1 MLDLAST
8 LSRMPEVRGPA
19 PWAGYEYVK
28 GWAVFGLPFD
38 SGHVLAL
45 RVMPESSIAPYRS
58 LYHRDP
64 LGNWALYVDGPK
76 VCACTRYYGAAC
88 SLTGH
93 TRIQLE
99 WTGPASLR
107 VNMKHPPLDW
117 TLTAT
122 SDRRLDLI
130 NAVNAVLP
138 LSSWRSSLLLRVRER
153 LAKALGLGELELSG
167 ITPSGDV
174 ETLMP
179 EQIYFIEE
187 SSAALDGVELGRP
200 IHLHENP
207 GIWLVGCRNE
217 PRQGT
222 AQSPLPTDNA
232 GILRRK
238 GPWLRSWS
246 WSI

>member
-1 MLDLAST
+1 MLDLCST
-8 LSRMPEVRGPA
+8 LSRMPGVRRPA

-76 VCACTRYYGAAC
+76 LCACTRYYGAAC
-88 SLTGH
+88 ALTGH
-93 TRIQLE
+93 TRIQIE
-99 WTGPASLR
+99 WTGPATLR
-107 VNMKHPPLDW
+107 VTVNQPQLDW

-122 SDRRLDLI
+122 SDRRLDLV
-130 NAVNAVLP
+130 NAVNAMLP
-138 LSSWRSSLLLRVRER
+138 LSSWRSSLLLRARER
-153 LAKALGLGELELSG
+153 VAKVLGLGELELSG

-187 SSAALDGVELGRP
+187 SSAALGGLDLGLP
-200 IHLHENP
+200 VHLHENP
-207 GIWLVGCRNE
+207 KL
-217 PRQGT
+217 GT
-222 AQSPLPTDNA
+222 LPLPTR
-232 GILRRK
+232 GTLVRGQGMWQIRGTGEVETTRQEK
-238 GPWLRSWS
+238 PVS
-246 WSI
+246 

>member
-45 RVMPESSIAPYRS
+45 RIMPESSIAPYRS

-76 VCACTRYYGAAC
+76 VCACTKYYGAAC
-88 SLTGH
+88 NLTGH

-99 WTGPASLR
+99 WTGPATLR
-107 VNMKHPPLDW
+107 VTLDQPPLNW

-130 NAVNAVLP
+130 NAVSAVLP
-138 LSSWRSSLLLRVRER
+138 LSSWRSSPLLRARER
-153 LAKALGLGELELSG
+153 LAKAMGLGELELSG
-167 ITPSGDV
+167 TTPSGDV

-179 EQIYFIEE
+179 EQIYFIDE
-187 SSAALDGVELGRP
+187 SSASLEGVDLGRP
-200 IHLHENP
+200 VHLHENP
-207 GIWLVGCRNE
+207 RL
-217 PRQGT
+217 GT
-222 AQSPLPTDNA
+222 LPLPA
-232 GILRRK
+232 RGILVRGQGMWQIR
-238 GPWLRSWS
+238 GEVRE
-246 WSI
+246 

>member
-1 MLDLAST
+1 MLDLASS
-8 LSRMPEVRGPA
+8 LSRLPEMRRPA

-64 LGNWALYVDGPK
+64 QGNWELHVDGPK
-76 VCACTRYYGAAC
+76 VCACTRYYGSAC

-99 WTGPASLR
+99 WTGPATLR
-107 VNMKHPPLDW
+107 VTLNQPQLDW
-117 TLTAT
+117 TLRAS

-130 NAVNAVLP
+130 NAVNAMLP
-138 LSSWRSSLLLRVRER
+138 LSSWRSSLLLRARER
-153 LAKALGLGELELSG
+153 VAKAIGLGEIRLSG
-167 ITPSGDV
+167 TAPSGDL
-174 ETLMP
+174 ETLIP

-187 SSAALDGVELGRP
+187 SSAALDGVDLGRP
-200 IHLHENP
+200 AHLRENP
-207 GIWLVGCRNE
+207 KL
-217 PRQGT
+217 GT
-222 AQSPLPTDNA
+222 MRLPTR
-232 GILRRK
+232 GILVRGQGMWQIR
-238 GPWLRSWS
+238 GTVQTP
-246 WSI
+246 